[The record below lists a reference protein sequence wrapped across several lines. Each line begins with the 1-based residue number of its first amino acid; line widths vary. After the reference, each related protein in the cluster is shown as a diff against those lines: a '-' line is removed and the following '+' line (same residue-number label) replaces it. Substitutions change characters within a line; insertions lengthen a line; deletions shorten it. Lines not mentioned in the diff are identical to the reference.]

1 MAKKYTH
8 ICQHEKEILE
18 MKSQSKFF
26 HNPAIYCI
34 LWRFCLRDALTLIA

>member
-18 MKSQSKFF
+18 MKSQSQFF
-26 HNPAIYCI
+26 HNPASTAYYGVFDCAM
-34 LWRFCLRDALTLIA
+34 R